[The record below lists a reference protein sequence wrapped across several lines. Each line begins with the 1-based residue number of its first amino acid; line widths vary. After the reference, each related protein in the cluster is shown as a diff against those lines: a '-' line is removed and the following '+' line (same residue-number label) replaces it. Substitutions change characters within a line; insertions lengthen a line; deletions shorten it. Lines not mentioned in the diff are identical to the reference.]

1 MIGKRWLVGIKE
13 KEYDGWLEE
22 RRRSMIGKY

>member
-1 MIGKRWLVGIKE
+1 MIGKRWLVGRKE
-13 KEYDGWLEE
+13 EEYDGWLEE